1 MAHAVLIA
9 ATRTGYSAHILDLP
23 GCIATGQTLQQVKKR
38 MQSAIEMHMHLMR
51 ADGDLI
57 PEPTY
62 RAENVEVAA

>member
-1 MAHAVLIA
+1 
-9 ATRTGYSAHILDLP
+9 
-23 GCIATGQTLQQVKKR
+23 
-38 MQSAIEMHMHLMR
+38 MQSAIEMHLHLMR